1 MKKVVFPAPLVL
13 NGVRLPWREKA
24 VHLGHTLHQDL
35 TLDADAKEKRAQ
47 FIAKSVEVR
56 SQFAFAAPKQILKA
70 VQILASDAYGSML
83 WRLDSPAACSFF
95 NAHTSCVKRVY
106 RLPLNTFTYLVE
118 GHLGEGT
125 LPLRVQVL
133 SRLPKFYRRLVES
146 PSEEV
151 RLLAGLATRDSRS
164 VLAGNLAY
172 VSELAGLNCKV
183 EGAAAVRSA
192 LPLQTVPECE
202 SWRVGLLDILLKT
215 RADLERLQSDTKR
228 VTAMISSICKYLSF
242 CL

>member
-1 MKKVVFPAPLVL
+1 M
-13 NGVRLPWREKA
+13 
-24 VHLGHTLHQDL
+24 
-35 TLDADAKEKRAQ
+35 
-47 FIAKSVEVR
+47 
-56 SQFAFAAPKQILKA
+56 LKA
-70 VQILASDAYGSML
+70 VRILCCHAYGAVL
-83 WRLDSPAACSFF
+83 WRLNADSTTSYFKAY
-95 NAHTSCVKRVY
+95 NSCVKRVF

-118 GHLGEGT
+118 GHLGVST

-146 PSEEV
+146 PSKEV
-151 RLLAGLATRDSRS
+151 KLLAGLATRDART
-164 VLAGNLAY
+164 VLACNLAH

-228 VTAMISSICKYLSF
+228 VIAMISSLCTT
-242 CL
+242 